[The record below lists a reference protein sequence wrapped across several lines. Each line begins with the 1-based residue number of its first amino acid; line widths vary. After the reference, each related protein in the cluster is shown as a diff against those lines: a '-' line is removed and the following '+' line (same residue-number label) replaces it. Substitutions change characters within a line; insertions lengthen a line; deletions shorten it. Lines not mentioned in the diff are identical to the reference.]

1 MDVLFNSLRTDSEV
15 YSQRLCKHT
24 DISKWSVFVFFFNIL
39 EKKRSLTNSFGIDLQ
54 FTIKSHLMA
63 LAIYLQNTYA
73 KNQTAQKEQC
83 YADGADAAVF
93 LHSNFLILSSHFS
106 QCLFPAP

>member
-1 MDVLFNSLRTDSEV
+1 MDVLFNSPRTDSEV
-15 YSQRLCKHT
+15 DSQRLCKHT
-24 DISKWSVFVFFFNIL
+24 DISKLRFLLFFLIPW

-63 LAIYLQNTYA
+63 LAIYLQNTHA

-93 LHSNFLILSSHFS
+93 LHSNFLILNSHFS
-106 QCLFPAP
+106 QCLLPAL